1 MVLSDDQVLI
11 TMCDM
16 ICGIDSYGRVRQL
29 CW

>member
-11 TMCDM
+11 TMCEM